1 VKIKFAG
8 RGLASGSR
16 FSAGSD
22 DGPGLRRSHF
32 WRNAALAVGAVAA
45 LGLLVFASI
54 LGFYYFKYQH
64 IVDERLE
71 KPLFA
76 NTAKIYAAPT
86 ELRPGQK
93 YTAHFIAQQL
103 RDAGYSVE
111 GQGQPS
117 PLGVYAE
124 GAESITIRPGAQSF
138 HAPDAATVTFDD
150 GAITKITGAS
160 GQELSAYQL
169 EPLLITDLSDQSRAK
184 RRLVTYDELPPVLVK
199 AVTSIEDRRFFEHGG
214 VDYYSIAGWTWHDL
228 RGDRRYSGGAST
240 VTMQLAK
247 MFFLTPERTFKRKF
261 LQVVITFQL
270 EHRFSKQKIFEIY
283 ANQVPLGQRGSFAIN
298 GMGEAAEAYFGKDVR
313 QLNLP
318 ECALLAGLIQS
329 PSRLNPYRHPERATI
344 RRNTVLDAMVETG
357 SITKEQAEEAKA
369 TPIKL
374 APGAV
379 DAGEAPYFVDL
390 VREQLAQ
397 RLGDNGYNQEGL
409 RIYTSLDP
417 ELQRAATEAVDAEMK
432 NVDAQVERI
441 HARRVKNGDDT
452 PIVYP
457 QVALIALDP
466 HTGEVLALVGGR
478 NYGESQFNHA
488 VSHRP
493 TGSIFKPFVYAAA
506 FNTSLAGAQLT
517 NSSGTSGMFT
527 PVTLLND
534 EQTTFTFAGNQT
546 YSPRD
551 FEGKY
556 FGLVTAREALE
567 RSLNNATI
575 ALAEMVGYNNV
586 ASLAR
591 DAGIKSARG
600 TPAMAIGAYDA
611 TPLEMAGAY
620 TVFANYGVKIDP
632 WMLSAVRSPNGDPI
646 SEYTPETKPVL
657 DPRAAFLTTALM
669 EDVINHGTAAGVR
682 GMGFRAPAAGKTG
695 TSHDAWFAGFTS
707 NLLCVVWV
715 GNDDYT
721 DIKIEGAKAA
731 APVWADFMKRAV
743 LLPQYSDTK
752 EFVPPEGLVQVK
764 LDKATNLIADASCPD
779 DYTATFL
786 DGTQPTDTCDH
797 ANGDQRNLFQRIFGL
812 GEKPGNPGPVPGTA
826 APAAAP
832 IAGTATAPGTAAP
845 ATTTPPPAGQ
855 TVMQQEY
862 EKEKKRGFFSRI
874 FGGKKKQEE
883 PGAPAPAPQ

>member
-1 VKIKFAG
+1 MGICVLFF
-8 RGLASGSR
+8 GS
-16 FSAGSD
+16 
-22 DGPGLRRSHF
+22 
-32 WRNAALAVGAVAA
+32 
-45 LGLLVFASI
+45 VFA
-54 LGFYYFKYQH
+54 FYYFKYQR

-93 YTAHFIAQQL
+93 YTAHFIAQEL
-103 RDAGYSVE
+103 RDAGYSIDGE
-111 GQGQPS
+111 GKAS
-117 PLGVYAE
+117 PMGTYSE
-124 GAESITIRPGAQSF
+124 GAESITVHPGPQSF
-138 HAPDAATVTFDD
+138 HAPDSATVTFDR
-150 GAITKITGAS
+150 GVISQITGEN
-160 GQELSAYQL
+160 GQQLEAYEL
-169 EPLLITDLSDQSRAK
+169 EPLLVTDLSDQSRAK
-184 RRLVTYDELPPVLVK
+184 RRLVTYDELPKTMVE

-214 VDYYSIAGWTWHDL
+214 VDYYSIIGWTWHDL
-228 RGDRRYSGGAST
+228 RGDRRYAGGAST
-240 VTMQLAK
+240 LTMQLAK

-283 ANQVPLGQRGSFAIN
+283 ANQVPLGQRGSFSIN
-298 GMGEAAEAYFGKDVR
+298 GLGEAAEAYFGKDIR
-313 QLNLP
+313 QLNLQ

-329 PSRLNPYRHPERATI
+329 PSRLNPYRHEERALA
-344 RRNTVLDAMVETG
+344 RRNVVLDAMVETG

-390 VREQLAQ
+390 VREQLTQ
-397 RLGDNGYNQEGL
+397 RLGDADYNQQGL

-417 ELQRAATEAVDAEMK
+417 ELQRAATDAVDEGMK
-432 NVDAQVERI
+432 LVDAQVEKL
-441 HARRVKNGDDT
+441 HARRVKAGDDS

-457 QVALIALDP
+457 QVALVALNP

-478 NYGESQFNHA
+478 NYGASQFDHA

-517 NSSGTSGMFT
+517 NQDGTSAVFT

-546 YSPRD
+546 YTPRD

-556 FGLVTAREALE
+556 FGEVTAREALE

-575 ALAEMVGYNNV
+575 SLAQMVGFNNV

-591 DAGIKSARG
+591 DAGITSARG

-611 TPLEMAGAY
+611 TPLQMAGAY
-620 TVFANYGVKIDP
+620 TVFANNGVKIDP
-632 WMLSAVRSPNGDPI
+632 WMVSSVRTPKGDPI
-646 SEYTPETKPVL
+646 VDYTPVTKPVL
-657 DPRAAFLTTALM
+657 DPRAAFLTTSLM
-669 EDVINHGTAAGVR
+669 EAVLNAPHGTGAGVR
-682 GMGFRAPAAGKTG
+682 SMGFRAPAAGKTG

-707 NLLCVVWV
+707 NLICVVWV
-715 GNDDYT
+715 GNDDYS
-721 DIKIEGAKAA
+721 DIKIEGAHAA
-731 APVWADFMKRAV
+731 GPIWANFMKRAV
-743 LLPQYSDTK
+743 ALPQYSDTK
-752 EFVPPEGLVQVK
+752 DFVPPDGLVQIS
-764 LDKATNLIADASCPD
+764 LDKTTNLLADASCPD

-797 ANGDQRNLFQRIFGL
+797 SNGDQRNLFQRIFGL
-812 GEKPGNPGPVPGTA
+812 GEKPANPGPVPGTA
-826 APAAAP
+826 
-832 IAGTATAPGTAAP
+832 
-845 ATTTPPPAGQ
+845 PPPAAQPAAPVQSGTTA
-855 TVMQQEY
+855 TVPPPPTVQQE
-862 EKEKKRGFFSRI
+862 KPKKKPGFFRRL
-874 FGGKKKQEE
+874 FGGGKKDEDDQQQSQ
-883 PGAPAPAPQ
+883 PQAQPQ